1 VTENKPANTQS
12 KGGRPKKGAPEPF
25 DFGTLEFKE
34 AEMPKPESTNPFVK
48 PLGESYE
55 YDTAR
60 AVTIPVAG
68 VDRAIGLIRRAA
80 DELEIGAS
88 IVSGKAR
95 NEKGDEIAG
104 MVELVF
110 KGKERRKRKSKSE
123 QPETQDAPAAGT
135 PAAEDTPTTAD
146 GGPETPGA
154 PTDSPVGV
162 SVPAAAQ

>member
-1 VTENKPANTQS
+1 VTENKPTNTQS

-95 NEKGDEIAG
+95 NEKGDEVPG

-110 KGKERRKRKSKSE
+110 KGKERRKRKSKGE
-123 QPETQDAPAAGT
+123 DAPAAGT
-135 PAAEDTPTTAD
+135 PAAEDTPATAD
-146 GGPETPGA
+146 GGPETSGA